1 MEIRQKGE
9 YNGIMYGIDDCM
21 LFSFPIRHNSTIF
34 VILFG
39 IIIII
44 SLLLFQAC
52 FLSLLAILL
61 SLCLTSPLL
70 LITNYQL
77 NIYLAPGLIT
87 TSCVQVRIIFSDSR
101 FTIEH
106 HRIGAQRKSIF
117 SIQSCASSF
126 SSYFHAFLSVSC
138 TKESLIQY
146 PHGMHRAFLHTAH
159 QGGF

>member
-1 MEIRQKGE
+1 
-9 YNGIMYGIDDCM
+9 MYGINDCM

-34 VILFG
+34 VILFGLDFKSITNIG

-77 NIYLAPGLIT
+77 NIDLAPGLIT

-146 PHGMHRAFLHTAH
+146 PHGIHRAFLHTAH